1 MSKVIKDENGKPLKG
16 SCGDE
21 VAYKLAK
28 RDIVLH
34 FRENPTI
41 SNKELLVWAQ
51 SKGHDSSD
59 IADIIKHLNYARV
72 FKKSVRKE
80 YTDHV
85 EISIKCN
92 RAAAD
97 NMLPLIRQLQ
107 VMGSVGSSRSITIE
121 DYDGKNRFGFD
132 GDGPDNIES
141 IELDGELVKSNSEG
155 NMEKAKYTKRT
166 GSPGSYKYY
175 YDAVELRRQR
185 DAAVDKQFKR
195 NKQAHDAG
203 VSDVEKMTDPVKIEA
218 AIKQAVTAMQSA
230 KTRAQSM
237 RLNGRLVALRAQ
249 LQESKK
255 KTVKKETSGTLPQ
268 GENTL
273 AEANIIFSIKQTL
286 PQDISTL
293 TTGNATSLIK
303 QAVKMPLKTL
313 RRNQDIVEQQKGMAY
328 KKKNYKALDRLE
340 VMGDIYTA
348 AVDIKE
354 FKDTTPKEWGEEII
368 ERIRKMKKSLIK
380 EKVASPQKSKMEDFM
395 ERGKSGLALVI
406 FPGEL
411 TKAAN
416 LSGVGGSIK
425 HPAGLSSVGGKTKS
439 KIPYTSHTERM
450 ALAKMAAERM
460 MAPKPENEGKY
471 ADTPE
476 VDRKGREKGQKPA
489 GAVGSTGVSGEG
501 SQAHENFGRET
512 VIVNP
517 TDLGAGRPESA
528 AKYGGVKK
536 VPRKS

>member
-1 MSKVIKDENGKPLKG
+1 MSKVIKDEKGKPIKG

-21 VAYKLAK
+21 IAYKLAK

-72 FKKSVRKE
+72 FKKSVRKK
-80 YTDHV
+80 YTDDV

-97 NMLPLIRQLQ
+97 SMLPLIRQLQ
-107 VMGSVGSSRSITIE
+107 VMGGVGSSRSITIE

-141 IELDGELVKSNSEG
+141 IKLDGELVKSN
-155 NMEKAKYTKRT
+155 MEKAMEKSAYTKRT
-166 GSPGSYKYY
+166 GTPGNYKYY
-175 YDAVELRRQR
+175 Y
-185 DAAVDKQFKR
+185 
-195 NKQAHDAG
+195 G
-203 VSDVEKMTDPVKIEA
+203 PVKGRRKRKVKA
-218 AIKQAVTAMQSA
+218 ATTIA
-230 KTRAQSM
+230 RE
-237 RLNGRLVALRAQ
+237 RGRGTQ
-249 LQESKK
+249 
-255 KTVKKETSGTLPQ
+255 GTLPH
-268 GENTL
+268 
-273 AEANIIFSIKQTL
+273 
-286 PQDISTL
+286 DIHTL
-293 TTGNATSLIK
+293 TVDNATSLIK

-313 RRNQDIVEQQKGMAY
+313 RRNQDIVEQQKEKAY
-328 KKKNYKALDRLE
+328 EQKNYKALDRLE

-354 FKDTTPKEWGEEII
+354 FKDATPKGWAEEIV
-368 ERIRKMKKSLIK
+368 RSMKSH
-380 EKVASPQKSKMEDFM
+380 MEGNM
-395 ERGKSGLALVI
+395 EKSGISLVI

-411 TKAAN
+411 TKAAK
-416 LSGVGGSIK
+416 LSGVGAK

-439 KIPYTSHTERM
+439 MIPYTSHTKRM
-450 ALAKMAAERM
+450 AFAKMAAERM
-460 MAPKPENEGKY
+460 LAPKPESEGKY

-476 VDRKGREKGQKPA
+476 VDRKGREKDQKPP
-489 GAVGSTGVSGEG
+489 GSVGSTGVSGME
-501 SQAHENFGRET
+501 SQASDNFGRET
-512 VIVNP
+512 VIVSP
-517 TDLGAGRPESA
+517 TDIGAGRPESA
-528 AKYGGVKK
+528 SKYGGVKK